1 MVLQNLF
8 NKTMFI
14 FYWEDI
20 EIKIR
25 TDIEFNSLND
35 EEKLLYLN
43 EGVEEY
49 SRAYIQEWLEDC
61 IYERDYEY
69 LGLCSIREEFMEKFY
84 PNKLEEI
91 NKSIKN
97 KAWQD
102 IQDEKVEKISEF
114 IDLETGDF
122 ENCQK
127 WELFFINQMYKNF
140 YPEIEDSALSE
151 QGVSTTH

>member
-1 MVLQNLF
+1 MKVQKNIVGHIFKNGQKIVFMKEIMNTQVYAVLEKNLWK
-8 NKTMFI
+8 NFI
-14 FYWEDI
+14 L
-20 EIKIR
+20 IK
-25 TDIEFNSLND
+25 
-35 EEKLLYLN
+35 
-43 EGVEEY
+43 
-49 SRAYIQEWLEDC
+49 
-61 IYERDYEY
+61 
-69 LGLCSIREEFMEKFY
+69 LG
-84 PNKLEEI
+84 EI

-102 IQDEKVEKISEF
+102 AQDEKVEKISEF